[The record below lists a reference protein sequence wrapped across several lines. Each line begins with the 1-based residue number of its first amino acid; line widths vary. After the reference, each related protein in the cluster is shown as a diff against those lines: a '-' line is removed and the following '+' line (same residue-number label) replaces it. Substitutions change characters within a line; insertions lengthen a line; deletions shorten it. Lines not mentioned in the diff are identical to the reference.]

1 MATIDVRRFGL
12 ACGSTAA
19 LLYLGC
25 VFVMA
30 TVSRDAQVLFFNSL
44 LHGIDSDALLRT
56 TMPASEMVLG
66 IIEIFILAWLSGAS
80 IASIY
85 NVAARRG

>member
-1 MATIDVRRFGL
+1 MATIDIRRVGL

-30 TVSRDAQVLFFNSL
+30 TVSRDAQVLFFDSL
-44 LHGIDSDALLRT
+44 LQGIDSNALLRT
-56 TMPASEMVLG
+56 TMPVRTRSRASSKHLC
-66 IIEIFILAWLSGAS
+66 S
-80 IASIY
+80 
-85 NVAARRG
+85 RG